1 MSGLEITLRIIDIYS
16 FIIFGRIIVSWIP
29 MFTQKPVDMSNPLVR
44 FLFDVTEPLLAPIRR
59 FALVGQIDLSPMVAI
74 FTLIIIRQILE
85 SSLE

>member
-1 MSGLEITLRIIDIYS
+1 MSGLEITLRIIEIYS

>member
-1 MSGLEITLRIIDIYS
+1 MSGLEITLRIIEIYS

-74 FTLIIIRQILE
+74 FF
-85 SSLE
+85 S